1 MNANDKARN
10 LVNDYKDKGM
20 LKPVADVLVA
30 ALEAQGMRPLDHLI
44 AESSEEEFR
53 ALLQC
58 GEMSFSNAAV
68 VRTHTAGDFG
78 GIDNDLSVSS
88 GFTEVMFRGP
98 YYLDYVAEML
108 RGSHF
113 EPVLFS
119 SRNAWRPNLY
129 VSEEEFNQQ
138 AKEAVKVMESEG

>member
-1 MNANDKARN
+1 M
-10 LVNDYKDKGM
+10 
-20 LKPVADVLVA
+20 
-30 ALEAQGMRPLDHLI
+30 
-44 AESSEEEFR
+44 EEES
-53 ALLQC
+53 ALLQR

-68 VRTHTAGDFG
+68 VRAHTADDFG
-78 GIDNDLSVSS
+78 GIDNDLSVST

-113 EPVLFS
+113 ETVLFS
-119 SRNAWRPNLY
+119 SRNAGRPNLY

-138 AKEAVKVMESEG
+138 TKEAVKVIESEG